1 MNLKERLAE
10 LKGRAE
16 EIMPAVEA
24 GDAAA
29 LKEGEQLA
37 KEIAEVQEKMSA
49 ADAFAA
55 TVKGIGAMNAGGSD
69 GSRAK
74 SAPRTLGE
82 FVAMGVKSKGKPQ
95 RSSVNYGTYMGSKAA
110 GDVMDKPSAVDSALA
125 DVQERVYEGPRRRL
139 TVADLFG
146 QETTTRSAVT
156 YFVENASVEGAPT
169 GTAEGAKKPGVTFG
183 DPTPV
188 TDPVKKIA
196 AVYKETDEM
205 LDDLPW
211 LASSINNRGIYLH
224 EITKEDMLLNGA
236 ASGNNIQGVLTR
248 TGIGK
253 ITAKSGDK
261 VADLIFKGLTKVY
274 TASPFRADAI
284 VINPVDYEALRLGKD
299 ANGQYYG
306 GGYFAGAYGNGQ
318 LEEDPPIWG
327 RHTVVTPA
335 IEEGT
340 ILVGAFKQGGSFISR
355 KGLTVEMTD
364 TNEDDFNYNR
374 VSIRIEERGALAI
387 RYPMAFCEI
396 DLSALSA

>member
-1 MNLKERLAE
+1 MNLKDRLAE
-10 LKGRAE
+10 LKRRAE

-24 GDAAA
+24 GDPAA

-37 KEIAEVQEKMSA
+37 KDIADVQEKMAA
-49 ADAFAA
+49 ADRFAE
-55 TVKGIGAMNAGGSD
+55 TVKGIGTMNAGGDD
-69 GSRAK
+69 GGAK
-74 SAPRTLGE
+74 AAPRSLGE
-82 FVAMGVKSKGKPQ
+82 FVAMGVKSKGKPHK
-95 RSSVNYGTYMGSKAA
+95 STVNYGTFTGSKTA
-110 GDVMDKPSAVDSALA
+110 GDVMDKPSGVDAALA
-125 DVQERVYEGPRRRL
+125 DVQERLYEGPRRRL

-156 YFVENASVEGAPT
+156 YFVESPTVEGAPA
-169 GTAEGAKKPGVTFG
+169 GTAEGGKKPGVTFG

-188 TDPVKKIA
+188 TESVKKIA

-211 LASSINNRGIYLH
+211 LATSINNRGIYLH

-248 TGIGK
+248 TGINK

-261 VADLIFKGLTKVY
+261 VADLIFQALTKVY
-274 TASPFRADAI
+274 TTSLFRADAV

-306 GGYFAGAYGNGQ
+306 GGYFAGAYGNGR

-340 ILVGAFKQGGSFISR
+340 VLVGAFKQGGSYISR

-387 RYPMAFCEI
+387 RYPSAFCEI
-396 DLSALSA
+396 DLSAIAG

>member
-1 MNLKERLAE
+1 MNLKDRLAE
-10 LKGRAE
+10 LKARAE
-16 EIMPAVEA
+16 EIMPSIEA
-24 GDAAA
+24 GDSAA

-37 KEIAEVQEKMSA
+37 RDIADVKGKIAA
-49 ADAFAA
+49 ADAFAE
-55 TVKGIGAMNAGGSD
+55 TVKGIGSMNAGGSD
-69 GSRAK
+69 GASK
-74 SAPRTLGE
+74 SAPRSLGE
-82 FVAMGVKSKGKPQ
+82 FVAMGVKSKGKPEK
-95 RSSVNYGTYMGSKAA
+95 SCINYGTYTGSKAA
-110 GDVMDKPSAVDSALA
+110 GDVMDKPTGVDSALA
-125 DVQERVYEGPRRRL
+125 DVQERIYEGPRRRL

-156 YFVENASVEGAPT
+156 YFVESSTVEGAPA

-188 TDPVKKIA
+188 TEPVKKIA

-211 LASSINNRGIYLH
+211 LATSINNRGIYLH

-236 ASGNNIQGVLTR
+236 ASGNGIQGVLTR
-248 TGIGK
+248 TGINK
-253 ITAKSGDK
+253 ITAKSTDK
-261 VADLIFKGLTKVY
+261 VADLIFSGLTKVY
-274 TASPFRADAI
+274 TASGFRADAV
-284 VINPVDYEALRLGKD
+284 VINPADYEQLRLGKD

-306 GGYFAGAYGNGQ
+306 GGYFSGPYGNGR

-340 ILVGAFKQGGSFISR
+340 VLVGAFKQGGSYISR

-387 RYPMAFCEI
+387 RYPMAFTEI
-396 DLSALSA
+396 DLSAIA